1 MSDPIT
7 PNSPTLSRTVKARV
21 SANEFSALLQRTVL
35 DNPPTPVKILLE
47 EDGVSIWTH
56 DAAKTI
62 QLLVDRAE
70 VGTLRVAEPCVLL
83 VEPKSFAELLKAK
96 FAGEVV
102 EINTEAGQ
110 PITVKNRTGSS
121 VTYHPADEDDCNA
134 IPDHWVLPVDDGY
147 RVFPMFDNEKATSR
161 IAIPISELKKALVDM
176 NIAKAPYVVFD
187 FKASGS
193 TCQSG
198 HWGSKSN
205 RSTSPVSATV
215 DGEDTEVCFTENL
228 SRLLGCFDPRSE
240 ALVIHKHTKGGFIVL
255 EAHDHTPTTV
265 VATEAIRE
273 V

>member
-62 QLLVDRAE
+62 QLLIDRAE
-70 VGTLRVAEPCVLL
+70 VGTLRVSEPCTLL

-121 VTYHPADEDDCNA
+121 VTYHPADEDDCNS
-134 IPDHWVLPVDDGY
+134 IPDHWVLPVDDGF

-161 IAIPISELKKALVDM
+161 ITIPIAELKEGA
-176 NIAKAPYVVFD
+176 
-187 FKASGS
+187 
-193 TCQSG
+193 
-198 HWGSKSN
+198 
-205 RSTSPVSATV
+205 R
-215 DGEDTEVCFTENL
+215 
-228 SRLLGCFDPRSE
+228 
-240 ALVIHKHTKGGFIVL
+240 
-255 EAHDHTPTTV
+255 
-265 VATEAIRE
+265 
-273 V
+273 